1 MVADITHN
9 NIYTRSVTIFTK
21 PIIKIRP
28 LERGASIMTYDVV
41 IIGAGSMGM
50 AAGYYL
56 SKQGKSVALIDAHD
70 PPHTEGSHHG
80 ETRVIRHAYGEGETY
95 VPLALRSQQL
105 WDELEQESKMDL
117 FEKTGVLNIGTKDSE
132 FLSNV
137 IQSAET
143 FDLSVDILTAEE
155 INGRWPGYQLPPHLM
170 GCYEKNSGLLWSEK
184 AISAFRLGAVQYG
197 AHLYPNTIVKA
208 IDPADDEVTVQ
219 LKRQAL
225 TGKQLI
231 ITAGKGTN
239 DITKLI
245 GQTLP
250 LTPVRKTFT
259 WFHSSESLYSP
270 EVFPTWSFDDG
281 TRTYY
286 GFPSM
291 NKSGI
296 KIGRHDSDEDIP
308 AKHPLEPFG
317 IFAEDNEETPQF
329 AATHMAEDV
338 QLKEG
343 RVCVYTNTPDG
354 DFIIDR
360 LPGHSNIIAACGFS
374 GHGFK
379 FSSGIGEILS
389 QMVVDGESEQDI
401 SYFQL
406 SRFT

>member
-1 MVADITHN
+1 
-9 NIYTRSVTIFTK
+9 
-21 PIIKIRP
+21 
-28 LERGASIMTYDVV
+28 MTYDVV

-50 AAGYYL
+50 ATGYYL
-56 SKQGKSVALIDAHD
+56 AKQGKSVALIDAHD

-95 VPLALRSQQL
+95 VPLALRSQEL
-105 WDELEQESKMDL
+105 WHELEQESKMDI
-117 FEKTGVLNIGTKDSE
+117 FEKTGVLNIGTRNSE

-137 IQSAET
+137 IESAET

-184 AISAFRLGAVQYG
+184 AISAFRLGAVQNG
-197 AHLYPNTIVKA
+197 AHLYTNSRVKS
-208 IDPADDEVTVQ
+208 IDPGANEVTV
-219 LKRQAL
+219 KL
-225 TGKQLI
+225 TNERLVGKQLI

-239 DITKLI
+239 DIVALV
-245 GQTLP
+245 GQQLP
-250 LTPVRKTFT
+250 LTPVRKTFA

-270 EVFPTWSFDDG
+270 EVFPTWSYDDG
-281 TRTYY
+281 TSTYY
-286 GFPSM
+286 GFPSL
-291 NKSGI
+291 NESGI
-296 KIGRHDSDEDIP
+296 KIGRHDSDEYIP
-308 AKHPLEPFG
+308 ITEPLEPFG
-317 IFAEDNEETPQF
+317 TFTEDNEETTQF

-360 LPGHSNIIAACGFS
+360 LPGHQNVIVACGFS

-389 QMVVDGESEQDI
+389 QMVVDGEPEQEI
-401 SYFQL
+401 GSFRIR
-406 SRFT
+406 RFE